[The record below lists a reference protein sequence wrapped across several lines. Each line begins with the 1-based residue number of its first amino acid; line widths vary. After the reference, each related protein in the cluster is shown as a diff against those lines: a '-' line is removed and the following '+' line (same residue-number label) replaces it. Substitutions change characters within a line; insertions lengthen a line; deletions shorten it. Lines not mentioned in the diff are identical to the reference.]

1 MPKSAGNVTHCTNPI
16 TGTLLGH
23 SPLHDEADLAAA
35 MDHARQAQAA
45 WAAVKPPERCRVLK
59 QLVPVL
65 LSESDRL
72 AQLISDDNGKTRVDA
87 LATEILAAILA
98 TRYYCRKAPGF
109 LKSMKPGMG
118 ALATFNKK
126 SRIDRVPYGVVGII
140 SPWNYPF
147 SIPFSEVLMALL
159 AGNAVILKT
168 ATQTQMVGMALNDLF
183 QATDIP
189 GGLLTTLNIPGR
201 TAGKA
206 FLDAGIDKLFFTGS
220 VPVGKQLMALAAESL
235 TPINLE
241 LGGNDAMLVCPDADP
256 VRAANGAIWA
266 GFSNC
271 GQSCGG
277 VERIYVHADIYDRFL
292 FELEKRVTSLRVGLD
307 KGPDM
312 DTDVGGMTTA
322 GQLETVRLHL
332 DDAIEKG
339 ATVFAQAG
347 LPENPALA
355 NLFPPT
361 VLTDVDHDMLVMK
374 EETFG
379 PIIAVMKVASMDD
392 AVRFANGSPLGLTG
406 SVWSRNRKQAR
417 QLGSRIQAGAITIN
431 DHLMSHGL
439 PETPWGGFKESGIG
453 RSHGRLGFNEM
464 TQPRVIVDDWL
475 PFVRRDLW
483 WYPYSR
489 GVYDGLKGLLR
500 FLYGTG
506 MDRVWGIP
514 AFLKTIPR
522 MFSKRN

>member
-1 MPKSAGNVTHCTNPI
+1 MPKRADHATHSTNPI

-23 SPLHDEADLAAA
+23 SPLHDIGDLENA
-35 MDHARQAQAA
+35 MEQARTAQVK
-45 WAAVKPPERCRVLK
+45 WATVKPAARSQILK
-59 QLVPVL
+59 QLIPVL
-65 LSESDRL
+65 LSEGDRL
-72 AQLISDDNGKTRVDA
+72 AKLISDENGKTRLDA
-87 LATEILAAILA
+87 MATEILAATLA
-98 TRYYCRKAPGF
+98 TRYYCRKAPAF
-109 LKSMKPGMG
+109 LKTTGPGKG
-118 ALATFNKK
+118 SLATFNKK
-126 SRIDRVPYGVVGII
+126 SHILRVPYGVVGII

-189 GGLLTTLNIPGR
+189 GGLLATLNMPGR
-201 TAGKA
+201 IAGKA
-206 FLDAGIDKLFFTGS
+206 FLDAGVDKLFFTGS

-235 TPINLE
+235 TPVNLE

-256 VRAANGAIWA
+256 ARAAAGAMWA

-292 FELEKRVTSLRVGLD
+292 LELENRVKILRVGLD

-312 DTDVGGMTTA
+312 DIDVGGMTTS
-322 GQLETVRLHL
+322 GQVDTVRQHL
-332 DDAIEKG
+332 DDAIAKG
-339 ATVFAQAG
+339 ATVFAQATV
-347 LPENPALA
+347 PEDPALA

-361 VLTDVDHDMLVMK
+361 VLTEVTHDMLVMK

-379 PIIAVMKVASMDD
+379 PIIAVMKVGSMDE
-392 AVRFANGSPLGLTG
+392 AVRLANDSPLGLTG
-406 SVWSRNRKQAR
+406 SVWSRNRKRAR
-417 QLGSRIQAGAITIN
+417 QLGSRIRAGAITIN

-439 PETPWGGFKESGIG
+439 PETAWGGFKESGIG
-453 RSHGRLGFNEM
+453 RSHGQLGFNEM
-464 TQPRVIVDDWL
+464 TQPQVIVDDWL

-489 GVYDGLKGLLR
+489 SVYDGLKGLLQA
-500 FLYGTG
+500 LYGTG
-506 MDRVWGIP
+506 MDRLRGIP

-522 MFSKRN
+522 MFKSR